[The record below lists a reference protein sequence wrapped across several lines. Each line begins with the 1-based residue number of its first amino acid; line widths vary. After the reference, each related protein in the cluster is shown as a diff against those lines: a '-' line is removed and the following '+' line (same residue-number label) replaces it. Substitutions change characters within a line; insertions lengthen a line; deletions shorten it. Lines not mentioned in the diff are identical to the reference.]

1 MNHVTTAKSD
11 NCIYFSPREA
21 LRIYHLML
29 TRWAYFHGGF
39 VSHCPKQ
46 VRAHTVALGQVL
58 PCAGGLGAAVGLGV
72 REDSLLLIFGT
83 THCGGCQGGDPG
95 SQSPTTQKGALT
107 SGSKRADPQEVTPHP
122 QGSRTQGDV
131 SLGDRDLAPLLT
143 GTTLKGFPSSWAP
156 AAQDR
161 VVPPA
166 PVGAAPGTPAEHP
179 RGTRLGRP
187 PAALLTCLCPKSSKS
202 FPHPP

>member
-1 MNHVTTAKSD
+1 MYRGFGGGRGVGGERRLLTAHFWHHSLQWM
-11 NCIYFSPREA
+11 PRWGP
-21 LRIYHLML
+21 R
-29 TRWAYFHGGF
+29 
-39 VSHCPKQ
+39 
-46 VRAHTVALGQVL
+46 L
-58 PCAGGLGAAVGLGV
+58 P
-72 REDSLLLIFGT
+72 
-83 THCGGCQGGDPG
+83 
-95 SQSPTTQKGALT
+95 SPTTQKGALT

-166 PVGAAPGTPAEHP
+166 PVGAAPGTPTEHP
-179 RGTRLGRP
+179 WGTRLGRP